1 MDDFNKQFDPF
12 NSGAMPQATPQPE
25 PQVQPQ
31 FPQANEIGQPMD
43 QSFQIQDPM
52 QNTQPQAPQ
61 VPSVETAFQPQFQ
74 EPSFQQPATSSSQD
88 FNASFAAPVQE
99 KKSEETPVSPVISP
113 EKAET
118 SVSSNLPRFSFQW
131 LPPRPCP
138 GR

>member
-31 FPQANEIGQPMD
+31 FPQANEMGQPMD
-43 QSFQIQDPM
+43 QSFQIQDPMQNMM

-88 FNASFAAPVQE
+88 FNASFAAPVKE
-99 KKSEETPVSPVISP
+99 K
-113 EKAET
+113 
-118 SVSSNLPRFSFQW
+118 
-131 LPPRPCP
+131 
-138 GR
+138 